1 MMTKHSIVA
10 SLLPYTLW
18 LYSLAYTSIGWIA
31 GQPQIDIKDIIKEK
45 FGKITQHNKYILI
58 DFVLTASN
66 RRFWCLKFEL
76 SKQDWK
82 FQSIARDNIVKIA
95 ELDKIRNW
103 KLEKSWTKIENW
115 TKTENWIKTENWT
128 KIEN

>member
-58 DFVLTASN
+58 DFRT
-66 RRFWCLKFEL
+66 FCYLKFEL
-76 SKQDWK
+76 LEIQEKALQ
-82 FQSIARDNIVKIA
+82 IV
-95 ELDKIRNW
+95 
-103 KLEKSWTKIENW
+103 
-115 TKTENWIKTENWT
+115 IKP
-128 KIEN
+128 